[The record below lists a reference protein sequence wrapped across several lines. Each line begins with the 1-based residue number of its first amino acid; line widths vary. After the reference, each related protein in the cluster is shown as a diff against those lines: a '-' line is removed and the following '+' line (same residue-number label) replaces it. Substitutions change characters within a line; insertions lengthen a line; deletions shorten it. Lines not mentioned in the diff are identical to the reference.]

1 MGDSRL
7 VMTNNSLD
15 KYVGINEKI
24 LAATGTKERPVAESL
39 LTLCGVVCES
49 TQASAEKSFFN
60 MIDVAKE
67 LAPQDLVEGT
77 LVTRFWA
84 LHTKGM
90 TLLAG
95 GESSV
100 NLAVKLLRLA
110 DETLDTLLKW
120 RRKGE
125 QKVCVSYLNV
135 SPGAS
140 VGNLVAG
147 GVGIKMEARS

>member
-1 MGDSRL
+1 
-7 VMTNNSLD
+7 MTNNSLD
-15 KYVGINEKI
+15 KCVDIHEKI
-24 LAATGTKERPVAESL
+24 LAAAGTKERSVANSL
-39 LTLCGVVCES
+39 LALSGEVCAT
-49 TQASAEKSFFN
+49 TQKSSENALFTT
-60 MIDVAKE
+60 IDFAKE

-77 LVTRFWA
+77 LITKYWA

-90 TLLAG
+90 SLLTG
-95 GESSV
+95 GEHSI

-110 DETLDTLLKW
+110 DETLDTFLKW

-135 SPGAS
+135 SSGAV
-140 VGNLVAG
+140 VGNLSAG